1 MKKIILKMSL
11 NISNTTTTAEQ
22 TKRIEYGEIQKSGV
36 QCTVGAVCIIVC
48 YLTYFIIETLISQSN
63 TYSLHLVVFW
73 RLTIGLV

>member
-11 NISNTTTTAEQ
+11 NISNITTTAEQ

-36 QCTVGAVCIIVC
+36 QCTVGAVALVVC

-73 RLTIGLV
+73 RLTICLV